1 MVERISKAILGS
13 GDNEHICLGP
23 NFNGISSSGGYKII
37 LCLFTEKKKKTHLNV
52 AFYKYTFKVHSVV
65 FFFNANRC

>member
-37 LCLFTEKKKKTHLNV
+37 LCVFTEKKKNLT
-52 AFYKYTFKVHSVV
+52 SM
-65 FFFNANRC
+65 

>member
-37 LCLFTEKKKKTHLNV
+37 LCVFTEKKKKTSPQCSLLQIY
-52 AFYKYTFKVHSVV
+52 F
-65 FFFNANRC
+65 

>member
-37 LCLFTEKKKKTHLNV
+37 LCVFTEKKKPHLNV
-52 AFYKYTFKVHSVV
+52 AFYKSTFKVHSV
-65 FFFNANRC
+65 FFF